1 MYKAQICGT
10 MFQGD
15 FMKYKM
21 KFSTAVYVLI
31 TAVIIISIA
40 SIVLDALILAGKGG
54 FTQGN
59 VAITSVSLV
68 CAVLLLACCFLILF
82 NSKYSFSKNGFMIVY
97 GVIPRVIPY
106 ENVLA
111 SAKEKLTGKLYLQY
125 KDLDKKNEFSVIA
138 VNVDEK
144 FNDAIIDELKKR
156 NENFRS
162 LNTDDDKE

>member
-1 MYKAQICGT
+1 
-10 MFQGD
+10 
-15 FMKYKM
+15 MKYKM

-82 NSKYSFSKNGFMIVY
+82 NSKYAFTKNGFTIFY

-106 ENVLA
+106 ENILA
-111 SAKEKLTGKLYLQY
+111 SAEEKLTGKLYLQY
-125 KDLDKKNEFSVIA
+125 KDFDKKTDFSVIA
-138 VNVDEK
+138 VNVDKKYNEE
-144 FNDAIIDELKKR
+144 IVEELKKR
-156 NENFRS
+156 NENFTR